1 MAKKKPT
8 VDTITAEGKAS
19 RDLSA
24 CLARGMSGGFPF
36 SGRRHDQYQLYLTFA
51 DDGQGRD
58 ITRNLAPLL
67 TFDQWLAA

>member
-1 MAKKKPT
+1 M
-8 VDTITAEGKAS
+8 
-19 RDLSA
+19 RL
-24 CLARGMSGGFPF
+24 
-36 SGRRHDQYQLYLTFA
+36 HDQYQLYLTFA